1 MEGRSD
7 TAMRR
12 SSLLALVAFV
22 IDLAI
27 PLLPV
32 YGNGHQTLFGIGFP
46 IKIVLMQV
54 LGFWASAIVVL
65 VGIWLLARSRG
76 AVAVGML
83 VAIAV
88 ESAIQVVSQA
98 IITTDVF
105 RHWQSVVVLGL
116 TAAEAVLL
124 LLAAASAWRAVAATH
139 PRTPVETTLPTA

>member
-1 MEGRSD
+1 
-7 TAMRR
+7 
-12 SSLLALVAFV
+12 
-22 IDLAI
+22 
-27 PLLPV
+27 
-32 YGNGHQTLFGIGFP
+32 
-46 IKIVLMQV
+46 
-54 LGFWASAIVVL
+54 
-65 VGIWLLARSRG
+65 
-76 AVAVGML
+76 ML